1 MNQDDDD
8 IDNVIA
14 DEAPHESEAVVVQD
28 FGTEKLPQFSSPL
41 QIEPDGMQSHYCE
54 CCITSIQWCIS
65 TAQKY

>member
-1 MNQDDDD
+1 MNEGDDD
-8 IDNVIA
+8 IDKRM

-54 CCITSIQWCIS
+54 CCITSIH
-65 TAQKY
+65 